1 MSAGGPY
8 THATVVLVGEA
19 GVLIRG
25 ASGSGK
31 SALAL
36 ALMAEAE
43 RHGLFTRLVGDDRV
57 QLSAL
62 SGRLMAIGHP
72 AVAGLIEERGTGL
85 LPVPHEAA
93 AVIRFVVDL
102 PGKSGD
108 PTASRLPPAEARRAV
123 VSGVDLPRIEITGL
137 LEAQEGARRILS
149 LLAKTR

>member
-1 MSAGGPY
+1 MSQDGSY

-43 RHGLFTRLVGDDRV
+43 RQGLFTRLVGDDRV
-57 QLSAL
+57 RLSARA
-62 SGRLMAIGHP
+62 GRLSAQGHP

-85 LPVPHEAA
+85 LPVPHESMAI
-93 AVIRFVVDL
+93 IRCIVDL
-102 PGKSGD
+102 AGKLDD
-108 PTASRLPPAEARRAV
+108 PTAARLPSAEARHAAV
-123 VSGVDLPRIEITGL
+123 CGVDLPRLAITSL
-137 LEAQEGARRILS
+137 LDAQEGARRILS